1 MMPFIEDVTCR
12 AGVTVEA
19 TPRRL
24 NHDQCVVSDHK
35 IGTPRA
41 AHAPLDIAFLI
52 MWARGVDA
60 FPMVITK
67 IKGQSSANEIDQPGW
82 KVTAR

>member
-1 MMPFIEDVTCR
+1 MMPFIEDVTRR

-24 NHDQCVVSDHK
+24 NHDQCMVSDHQ
-35 IGTPRA
+35 IGAPRV
-41 AHAPLDIAFLI
+41 AHASLDVAFLV
-52 MWARGVDA
+52 MLARGVDA
-60 FPMVITK
+60 FPVVVTE